1 MKEGQNDIYYITGE
15 SIAAV
20 SSSPF
25 LEALRKKG
33 LEVLYMV
40 DPIDEYAV
48 QQLKEF
54 DGGPSANAQ
63 PWNKPLPKVVTLE
76 TRVKYDQGLVE
87 ATGGKTEAKRFIS
100 RAAEHANTRLHLLP
114 IKVELKIVGTMEY
127 VNAKWSASPHW
138 IRSLRSDSDQV
149 VSHFCAGGAGG
160 IAYLGAVCGGYWGV
174 NINEHIRWPGR
185 AELVTGR
192 TFAHEL
198 GHNLGMEHDFA
209 QKHGGNNRPGSGGR
223 CEGKGL
229 MSYGSCNPRCH
240 DSRMPDAWSTC
251 SISDFEA
258 LFKQSA
264 HKCLAAGK

>member
-1 MKEGQNDIYYITGE
+1 
-15 SIAAV
+15 
-20 SSSPF
+20 
-25 LEALRKKG
+25 
-33 LEVLYMV
+33 
-40 DPIDEYAV
+40 
-48 QQLKEF
+48 
-54 DGGPSANAQ
+54 
-63 PWNKPLPKVVTLE
+63 
-76 TRVKYDQGLVE
+76 
-87 ATGGKTEAKRFIS
+87 
-100 RAAEHANTRLHLLP
+100 
-114 IKVELKIVGTMEY
+114 MEY
-127 VNAKWSASPHW
+127 VSNQKWSASSHW
-138 IRSLRSDSDQV
+138 IRTLRSDSDQV
-149 VSHFCAGGAGG
+149 VSHFCAGRAGG
-160 IAYLGAVCGGYWGV
+160 IAYLGQVCGGYWGV
-174 NINEHIRWPGR
+174 NINEHISWPGR

-264 HKCLAAGK
+264 HKCLAKKGGATGTGVSGSQGCKCNEKTHRGYGNCKNRARCGNWCYVDNPEKCSYSYRSYIGAPWRWTCEPCPKGPSAMQELVAPPCPLKDSATAFSLTLNVLICAVAALLTM

>member
-1 MKEGQNDIYYITGE
+1 
-15 SIAAV
+15 
-20 SSSPF
+20 
-25 LEALRKKG
+25 
-33 LEVLYMV
+33 
-40 DPIDEYAV
+40 
-48 QQLKEF
+48 
-54 DGGPSANAQ
+54 
-63 PWNKPLPKVVTLE
+63 
-76 TRVKYDQGLVE
+76 
-87 ATGGKTEAKRFIS
+87 
-100 RAAEHANTRLHLLP
+100 
-114 IKVELKIVGTMEY
+114 MEY
-127 VNAKWSASPHW
+127 VNDKWSASSRW
-138 IRSLRSDSDQV
+138 IRELRDRDADQV

-264 HKCLAAGK
+264 HKCLAKKGGATGTGVSGTGATWTTLRSAPTLTGATLGPHGAGRANPATTQDQVPCKSLWLLLALSKIQQLPSA